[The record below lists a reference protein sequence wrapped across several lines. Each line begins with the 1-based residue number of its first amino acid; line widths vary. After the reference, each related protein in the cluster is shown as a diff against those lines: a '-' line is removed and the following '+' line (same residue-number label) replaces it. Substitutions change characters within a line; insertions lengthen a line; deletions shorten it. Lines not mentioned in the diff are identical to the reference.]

1 MHTGD
6 GVGEPFSTWSGTKS
20 LTGSACC
27 KDVTAHLLNHRSPDL
42 ISITSVGM
50 SPEEDYQYRRR
61 RYATLMAVRA
71 VCVLAAVITYQFA
84 LVVSLLFIVAGAVLP
99 WCAVLIANE
108 RMPQAKRPA
117 PRAVPGNRPKA
128 IEAAPPERII
138 DL

>member
-1 MHTGD
+1 M
-6 GVGEPFSTWSGTKS
+6 
-20 LTGSACC
+20 SA
-27 KDVTAHLLNHRSPDL
+27 HPLNHRSPDL

-61 RYATLMAVRA
+61 RYATMMAIRA
-71 VCVLAAVITYQFA
+71 VCVLAAVFTYQ
-84 LVVSLLFIVAGAVLP
+84 LSLLLSLAFIVGGAVLP

-108 RMPQAKRPA
+108 RLPQAHRPA